1 MNFRIFIGEA
11 QTAIDEKGRT
21 AFPRD
26 FRRQLS
32 DGERENLVVTKGPEG
47 SLRLFVFSEF
57 EKFMAELD
65 SMRDRRLA
73 ELVRGNLSMQLVN
86 LDGQSRILLPKK
98 LLQIAGLENEI
109 LWIPARGKTLAL
121 WKPETFNAKIRQ
133 NTIDADAMFDSVFYG
148 SGLTEG
154 SNGNT

>member
-86 LDGQSRILLPKK
+86 L
-98 LLQIAGLENEI
+98 
-109 LWIPARGKTLAL
+109 
-121 WKPETFNAKIRQ
+121 
-133 NTIDADAMFDSVFYG
+133 
-148 SGLTEG
+148 
-154 SNGNT
+154 

>member
-1 MNFRIFIGEA
+1 
-11 QTAIDEKGRT
+11 
-21 AFPRD
+21 
-26 FRRQLS
+26 
-32 DGERENLVVTKGPEG
+32 
-47 SLRLFVFSEF
+47 
-57 EKFMAELD
+57 
-65 SMRDRRLA
+65 MRDRRLA

-154 SNGNT
+154 SNGNA